1 MDTTVWGPKLWFVMH
16 TVSLNYP
23 DSPDFNQK
31 QSHKLFFNNLK
42 DIIPCPHCQAHYS
55 EYLKLNPINRHL
67 ETKMDLVKWVWNLH
81 NDVSARLGKP
91 TWSLDKLL
99 AHYNDVYTKKSKC
112 GKKILYLTIFFA
124 LLFLAYYLFKNYTW
138 ARK

>member
-23 DSPDFNQK
+23 EYPNFQEK
-31 QSHKLFFNNLK
+31 EHHKVFFTNLK
-42 DIIPCPHCQAHYS
+42 HIIPCTKCQGHYT
-55 EYLKLNPINRHL
+55 EFLQKNPITNNL
-67 ETKMDLVKWVWNLH
+67 NSKMDLVKWVWTLH
-81 NDVSARLGKP
+81 NEVSSRLGKP

-99 AHYNDVYTKKSKC
+99 SHYNNLYTTKSKFS
-112 GKKILYLTIFFA
+112 KKIMYLISLLI

-138 ARK
+138 AKK